1 MGSEFSHPKLNGRKN
16 EADGYRGCAS
26 RSLARIIHDST
37 PFSSPRD
44 ARAPCNHVQR
54 VIYLRDQ
61 VTLIGSVPVRRGTFQ
76 APVPVPFRID
86 GELDRK
92 AIQARPHNLL
102 PNDGRWKKLER
113 LELFQSKS
121 N

>member
-1 MGSEFSHPKLNGRKN
+1 
-16 EADGYRGCAS
+16 
-26 RSLARIIHDST
+26 
-37 PFSSPRD
+37 
-44 ARAPCNHVQR
+44 
-54 VIYLRDQ
+54 VIYLRDH